1 MNELK
6 IFENAE
12 FGSIRTVELNNEPWF
27 VGKDV
32 ADCFGDSNYRR
43 SLARLDNEEKGVSQ
57 IVTPGGVQTM
67 TVINES
73 GFYSLLFYMQP
84 QKAKGVSQNDTL
96 INERIEKLHRF
107 KRWVTSEV
115 LPTIR
120 KHGMYATDELLANPD
135 FAISVFQQLKAEK
148 EEKQRLLTVNYQQ
161 QQIIGEL
168 QPKAN
173 YVDTILNNKG
183 LVTIT
188 QIAKDYGMNGNK
200 MNKLLNT
207 YGVQY
212 KQSGQWLLYSKYHNM
227 GYTHSKTIDITR
239 SDGNPDIVMETKWTQ
254 KGRLFIYELLKD
266 NDILPVIEQSKA
278 SA

>member
-12 FGSIRTVELNNEPWF
+12 FGSIRTVEINNEPWF

-32 ADCFGDSNYRR
+32 AEVLGYSKPRNAIASHVDEEDKKDAPIQGD
-43 SLARLDNEEKGVSQ
+43 L
-57 IVTPGGVQTM
+57 GGKQTM

-73 GFYSLLFYMQP
+73 GLYSLILSSKLP
-84 QKAKGVSQNDTL
+84 SAK
-96 INERIEKLHRF
+96 RF
-107 KRWVTSEV
+107 KHWVTSEV

-188 QIAKDYGMNGNK
+188 QIAKDYGMSGNK

>member
-12 FGSIRTVELNNEPWF
+12 FGSIRTVEINNEPWF

-32 ADCFGDSNYRR
+32 AEVLGYSNGSRDINRHVDQEDRQNYQNGTSEINNR
-43 SLARLDNEEKGVSQ
+43 GM
-57 IVTPGGVQTM
+57 II
-67 TVINES
+67 INES
-73 GFYSLLFYMQP
+73 GLYSLILSSKLP
-84 QKAKGVSQNDTL
+84 SAK
-96 INERIEKLHRF
+96 RF
-107 KRWVTSEV
+107 KHWVTSEV

-188 QIAKDYGMNGNK
+188 QIAKDYGMSGNK

-239 SDGNPDIVMETKWTQ
+239 TDGSPDIVMETKWTQ

>member
-12 FGSIRTVELNNEPWF
+12 FGSIRTVEIDNEPYF

-32 ADCFGDSNYRR
+32 AEVLGYSDTFGALKKHIDDEDKQNCQNS
-43 SLARLDNEEKGVSQ
+43 SFE
-57 IVTPGGVQTM
+57 TPRGM

-73 GFYSLLFYMQP
+73 GLYSLILSSKLP
-84 QKAKGVSQNDTL
+84 SAK
-96 INERIEKLHRF
+96 RF
-107 KRWVTSEV
+107 KHWVTSEV

-188 QIAKDYGMNGNK
+188 QIAKDYGMSGNK

-239 SDGNPDIVMETKWTQ
+239 SDGSPDIVMETKWTQ
-254 KGRLFIYELLKD
+254 KGRLFIYELLKG
-266 NDILPVIEQSKA
+266 NDILPVIEQSKV

>member
-12 FGSIRTVELNNEPWF
+12 FGSIRTVEINNEPYF

-32 ADCFGDSNYRR
+32 AEVLGYSNTRKA
-43 SLARLDNEEKGVSQ
+43 LIDHIDEEDKKDGVTIRDAIGREQKS
-57 IVTPGGVQTM
+57 VC
-67 TVINES
+67 INES
-73 GFYSLLFYMQP
+73 GLYALILSSKLP
-84 QKAKGVSQNDTL
+84 NAK
-96 INERIEKLHRF
+96 RF

-188 QIAKDYGMNGNK
+188 QIAKDYGMSGNK